1 MRKKRKTEIE
11 PTPEDRERVLERIAN
26 SREILMERLVQD
38 EARRRVESE
47 REVARQMRRRRL
59 LQLPLRLVG
68 RA

>member
-59 LQLPLRLVG
+59 LRLPLRLVG